1 MARNIYLVQ
10 KLEIGK
16 QSTANIE
23 NNGITDYNEL
33 HKSYKELHKSK
44 DSKLVKELK
53 IVRSSSIRSNQP
65 DKTLHESERGLT
77 VKTSAN
83 NFHVT

>member
-1 MARNIYLVQ
+1 MSSLRV
-10 KLEIGK
+10 
-16 QSTANIE
+16 SR
-23 NNGITDYNEL
+23 
-33 HKSYKELHKSK
+33 SHKSK